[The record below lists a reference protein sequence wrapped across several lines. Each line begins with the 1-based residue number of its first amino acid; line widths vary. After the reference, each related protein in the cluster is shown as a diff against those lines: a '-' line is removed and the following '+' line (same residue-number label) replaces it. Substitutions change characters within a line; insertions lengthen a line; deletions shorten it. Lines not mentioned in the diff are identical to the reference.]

1 MSRITFG
8 LRLVSPFKP
17 YSRVAEDSVFCFF
30 RVAAVVVVVVVVVL
44 VLVLVPAIEKRG
56 SRMV

>member
-30 RVAAVVVVVVVVVL
+30 RVAAVVVVVVVVL
-44 VLVLVPAIEKRG
+44 VLVLVPAIEKRA

>member
-30 RVAAVVVVVVVVVL
+30 RVAAVVVVVVVL
-44 VLVLVPAIEKRG
+44 VLVLVPAIEKRA